1 MEKPKNPTQPSAAMR
16 KALGN
21 LRRSR
26 AVTHASD
33 FLGVQRLRFRQRI
46 AARFVRGVHLD
57 TRTYLARQR
66 GRDWGEYIPLPEFD
80 VPTNI
85 HAPTFVPSAPVAKI
99 GGRLRVKST
108 KHGVA
113 LLNHPWVVGLSGAV
127 IGQDNNLLWDLSY
140 EWPGRPYNHTTYSL
154 MKLDA
159 EPLPG
164 VTVTIAASG
173 AADNYFHFLLNSAAR
188 LVYLEHAIG
197 ELKPDHVL
205 VTGSITPRTLE
216 ALALFDVPAARI
228 ICTSEHPALRPER
241 LIAPSLIHHPFIV
254 PEHVCD
260 FVRRRVLSKLG
271 SPSVKRRR
279 IMVDRGDAPARRIQ
293 NLSELSPLLE
303 DHGVELVRLSGMSI
317 TRQAELFRDAELII
331 ANHGAALANL
341 VFCQPGTRVLQVIA
355 PGMMEREYR
364 TISQHGRLRH
374 DYVVGQFASE
384 SDAHL
389 VLKQRD
395 LVIPFGILRQLLAE
409 A

>member
-1 MEKPKNPTQPSAAMR
+1 MEKPKNSTEPSATMR

-21 LRRSR
+21 IRRSR
-26 AVTHASD
+26 AVAHASN
-33 FLGVQRLRFRQRI
+33 FLGVHRLRFRQKM
-46 AARFVRGVHLD
+46 AGRFVRGVHLD
-57 TRTYLARQR
+57 TRNYLAQQR
-66 GRDWGEYIPLPEFD
+66 GRNWGEYIPLPEFD
-80 VPTNI
+80 VPTHI
-85 HAPTFVPSAPVAKI
+85 HAPTFVPSAPATRI
-99 GGRLRVKST
+99 GGRLRVKAT
-108 KHGVA
+108 RHGVA

-127 IGQDNNLLWDLSY
+127 IGQDHNLLWDLSY

-159 EPLPG
+159 ESLPG

-173 AADNYFHFLLNSAAR
+173 ASDNYFHFLLNSAAR
-188 LVYLEHAIG
+188 LVYLEHAVAD
-197 ELKPDHVL
+197 LVPDHFL
-205 VTGSITPRTLE
+205 VTGSITPRVRE
-216 ALALFDVPAARI
+216 ALALFDVPPARI
-228 ICTSEHPALRPER
+228 LGTTEHPALRPER

-260 FVRRRVLSKLG
+260 FLRRRILSKLAA
-271 SPSVKRRR
+271 PAVKRRR
-279 IMVDRGDAPARRIQ
+279 IMIDRGDAPARRIR
-293 NLSELSPLLE
+293 NVDELSPLLK
-303 DHGVELVRLSGMSI
+303 DHGIELVKLSGMSI
-317 TRQAELFRDAELII
+317 SRQAELFRDAELVI

-395 LVIPFGILRQLLAE
+395 LAIPFGILQQLLSKA
-409 A
+409 